1 MKNCLGIE
9 IGHYR
14 IKIAYAEN
22 GELREFISERVEGI
36 DRNDMRQYADLIK
49 DLLKE
54 YAIRCRNV
62 VFVIRQEDAYVRRF
76 ELPLM
81 TEEQLR
87 LNLPYEFHDYIGNEM
102 DKYVFDYAMI
112 YADQEKMDLIG
123 AACTKELSQQF
134 EKLAKMAHLKLV
146 GLVPAVLGLEWIL
159 EYAEERMADE
169 KKALETKLNAEPHKK
184 EEKENAEGAEKSET
198 VKDYAILDLGTQA
211 LRIHFF
217 RQGIYDI
224 TRTMEPGCEEI
235 EQIRLGD
242 KNKMQELGIEVE
254 EENREETDKEKM
266 AAVLEEQY
274 RTRAVQVMR
283 VLNFYS
289 FNNVNNTIDSLY
301 YCGGGARYGELIDAL
316 KETLDL
322 PVRSV
327 AELLPEVSLD
337 EEESKLPDRRMMLD
351 SLKSQIFP
359 LTAVSSVSI
368 TSDQM
373 SLEGTIPNG
382 TLFSQLVRDAQA
394 DPNAR
399 YVTASLEETVKKDGE
414 ERALASLKQVGVSM
428 AVFFN
433 EPEEGKEK

>member
-1 MKNCLGIE
+1 M
-9 IGHYR
+9 
-14 IKIAYAEN
+14 
-22 GELREFISERVEGI
+22 
-36 DRNDMRQYADLIK
+36 
-49 DLLKE
+49 
-54 YAIRCRNV
+54 
-62 VFVIRQEDAYVRRF
+62 RRF
-76 ELPLM
+76 EMPLM

-87 LNLPYEFHDYIGNEM
+87 LNLPYEFHDYIGDEM

-112 YADQEKMDLIG
+112 RTKERTMDLLG
-123 AACTKELSQQF
+123 AACTKTLSQQF
-134 EKLAKMAHLKLV
+134 EKLAKMARLKLV
-146 GLVPAVLGLEWIL
+146 GLVPAVLGLERIL
-159 EYAEERMADE
+159 EYAQER
-169 KKALETKLNAEPHKK
+169 
-184 EEKENAEGAEKSET
+184 
-198 VKDYAILDLGTQA
+198 KDYAVLDLGTQA

-217 RQGIYDI
+217 REGIYDI

-327 AELLPEVSLD
+327 AELLPEISLD
-337 EEESKLPDRRMMLD
+337 EEDEWID
-351 SLKSQIFP
+351 SP
-359 LTAVSSVSI
+359 
-368 TSDQM
+368 
-373 SLEGTIPNG
+373 
-382 TLFSQLVRDAQA
+382 QA
-394 DPNAR
+394 
-399 YVTASLEETVKKDGE
+399 YGVL
-414 ERALASLKQVGVSM
+414 LA
-428 AVFFN
+428 
-433 EPEEGKEK
+433 

>member
-9 IGHYR
+9 IGHCR
-14 IKIAYAEN
+14 IKIAYMER
-22 GELREFISERVEGI
+22 GELKKYVSVRLDNDTLTDMKLYAEFIQDILRENNI
-36 DRNDMRQYADLIK
+36 HCK
-49 DLLKE
+49 
-54 YAIRCRNV
+54 NV
-62 VFVIRQEDAYVRRF
+62 VFALRQDDAYVKRCR
-76 ELPLM
+76 LPLM
-81 TEEQLR
+81 TTDQLK
-87 LNLPYEFHDYIGNEM
+87 LNLPYEFHDYIGEELGA
-102 DKYVFDYAMI
+102 YQFDYAVI
-112 YADQEKMDLIG
+112 ERTEEQLDLLA
-123 AACTKELSQQF
+123 AACRKELCGQF
-134 EKLAKMAHLKLV
+134 KKLAKLSRLKLV
-146 GLVPAVLGLEWIL
+146 GLVPSVVGLERIL
-159 EYAEERMADE
+159 EYAQER
-169 KKALETKLNAEPHKK
+169 
-184 EEKENAEGAEKSET
+184 
-198 VKDYAILDLGTQA
+198 KDYAVLDLGTQA

-217 RQGIYDI
+217 REGVYDI

-337 EEESKLPDRRMMLD
+337 EEDEWID
-351 SLKSQIFP
+351 SP
-359 LTAVSSVSI
+359 
-368 TSDQM
+368 
-373 SLEGTIPNG
+373 
-382 TLFSQLVRDAQA
+382 QA
-394 DPNAR
+394 
-399 YVTASLEETVKKDGE
+399 YGVL
-414 ERALASLKQVGVSM
+414 LA
-428 AVFFN
+428 
-433 EPEEGKEK
+433 

>member
-14 IKIAYAEN
+14 IKIAYAEK

-81 TEEQLR
+81 TEEQIR

-169 KKALETKLNAEPHKK
+169 KKALETK
-184 EEKENAEGAEKSET
+184 S
-198 VKDYAILDLGTQA
+198 DL
-211 LRIHFF
+211 FF
-217 RQGIYDI
+217 RYVFLRKLQSDRTII
-224 TRTMEPGCEEI
+224 TSLNI
-235 EQIRLGD
+235 SQLF
-242 KNKMQELGIEVE
+242 
-254 EENREETDKEKM
+254 TDCTAPFLTEG
-266 AAVLEEQY
+266 
-274 RTRAVQVMR
+274 
-283 VLNFYS
+283 
-289 FNNVNNTIDSLY
+289 NTIQPDVLPIIIQKIFLITAIPDLINSLLTSHLHIVKVF
-301 YCGGGARYGELIDAL
+301 C
-316 KETLDL
+316 
-322 PVRSV
+322 
-327 AELLPEVSLD
+327 
-337 EEESKLPDRRMMLD
+337 
-351 SLKSQIFP
+351 IF
-359 LTAVSSVSI
+359 
-368 TSDQM
+368 
-373 SLEGTIPNG
+373 
-382 TLFSQLVRDAQA
+382 
-394 DPNAR
+394 
-399 YVTASLEETVKKDGE
+399 
-414 ERALASLKQVGVSM
+414 
-428 AVFFN
+428 
-433 EPEEGKEK
+433 

>member
-14 IKIAYAEN
+14 IKIAYAEK

-112 YADQEKMDLIG
+112 HADQEKMDLIG

-134 EKLAKMAHLKLV
+134 EKLDKMAHLKLV

-337 EEESKLPDRRMMLD
+337 EEDEWID
-351 SLKSQIFP
+351 SP
-359 LTAVSSVSI
+359 
-368 TSDQM
+368 
-373 SLEGTIPNG
+373 
-382 TLFSQLVRDAQA
+382 QA
-394 DPNAR
+394 
-399 YVTASLEETVKKDGE
+399 YGVL
-414 ERALASLKQVGVSM
+414 LA
-428 AVFFN
+428 
-433 EPEEGKEK
+433 

>member
-184 EEKENAEGAEKSET
+184 EEKENAKGAEKSET
-198 VKDYAILDLGTQA
+198 VKD
-211 LRIHFF
+211 
-217 RQGIYDI
+217 
-224 TRTMEPGCEEI
+224 
-235 EQIRLGD
+235 
-242 KNKMQELGIEVE
+242 
-254 EENREETDKEKM
+254 
-266 AAVLEEQY
+266 
-274 RTRAVQVMR
+274 
-283 VLNFYS
+283 
-289 FNNVNNTIDSLY
+289 
-301 YCGGGARYGELIDAL
+301 
-316 KETLDL
+316 
-322 PVRSV
+322 
-327 AELLPEVSLD
+327 
-337 EEESKLPDRRMMLD
+337 
-351 SLKSQIFP
+351 
-359 LTAVSSVSI
+359 
-368 TSDQM
+368 
-373 SLEGTIPNG
+373 
-382 TLFSQLVRDAQA
+382 
-394 DPNAR
+394 
-399 YVTASLEETVKKDGE
+399 
-414 ERALASLKQVGVSM
+414 
-428 AVFFN
+428 
-433 EPEEGKEK
+433 

>member
-14 IKIAYAEN
+14 IKIAYAEK
-22 GELREFISERVEGI
+22 GELKEFISERVQGM
-36 DRNDMRQYADLIK
+36 DLTDMRVCADLIK

-76 ELPLM
+76 EMPLM

-87 LNLPYEFHDYIGNEM
+87 LNLPYEFHDYIGDEM

-112 YADQEKMDLIG
+112 QTKERTMDLLG
-123 AACTKELSQQF
+123 AACTKALTQQF
-134 EKLAKMAHLKLV
+134 EKLAKMAHLKLI
-146 GLVPAVLGLEWIL
+146 GLVPAVLGLERIL
-159 EYAEERMADE
+159 EYAGER
-169 KKALETKLNAEPHKK
+169 
-184 EEKENAEGAEKSET
+184 
-198 VKDYAILDLGTQA
+198 KDYAVLDLGTRA

-217 RQGIYDI
+217 REGIYDI

-235 EQIRLGD
+235 EQIRSGD
-242 KNKMQELGIEVE
+242 KNKMQELGIEAE
-254 EENREETDKEKM
+254 EENRGENDKEKL

-274 RTRAVQVMR
+274 RLRAVQVMR

-301 YCGGGARYGELIDAL
+301 YCGGGARYRELIDAL

-337 EEESKLPDRRMMLD
+337 EEDEWND
-351 SLKSQIFP
+351 SPQ
-359 LTAVSSVSI
+359 TYGV
-368 TSDQM
+368 
-373 SLEGTIPNG
+373 
-382 TLFSQLVRDAQA
+382 LFA
-394 DPNAR
+394 
-399 YVTASLEETVKKDGE
+399 
-414 ERALASLKQVGVSM
+414 
-428 AVFFN
+428 
-433 EPEEGKEK
+433 